1 MSVPPPSFPDDL
13 RRALVTEALGTGLL
27 TAVVVGSGILAQDVA
42 AGSTA
47 LALIGNTFATGT
59 ALAVLT
65 LIFAPVS
72 GAHFNPAVTF
82 ALVLRGELVRLTGLL
97 YAAAQ
102 VIGALVGVLLAHAMF
117 SQELLQVS
125 TQTRASGGALIAEA
139 VAALG
144 LTLTVLSC
152 HRARPEAIAWA
163 TALFVAAA
171 YWFTP
176 AMSLANPAVALARA
190 FTDSFSGVAPID
202 VPGFVLAHLA
212 GAFVAYTL
220 ARWLYRT

>member
-1 MSVPPPSFPDDL
+1 M
-13 RRALVTEALGTGLL
+13 L

-42 AGSTA
+42 AGNTA
-47 LALIGNTFATGT
+47 LALFGNTFATGT

-65 LIFAPVS
+65 LVLAPAS

-82 ALVLRGELVRLTGLL
+82 ALALRRELSSQT
-97 YAAAQ
+97 AAAY
-102 VIGALVGVLLAHAMF
+102 VIVQIFGALVGVLLAHAMF
-117 SQELLQVS
+117 SQELLQMS

-144 LTLTVLSC
+144 LTLTVLVCYRS
-152 HRARPEAIAWA
+152 RPDAIPWA

-190 FTDSFSGVAPID
+190 FTDSFSGIAPID
-202 VPGFVLAHLA
+202 VPGFVLAHLS
-212 GAFVAYTL
+212 GAFVAFAL
-220 ARWLYRT
+220 ARWLYKT